1 MDSFARFVM
10 ESRESVDGCSLFTS
24 QSSTGS
30 KGKRVFH
37 DDLSQG
43 LIGEILR
50 FLVVWQEMGV
60 DGGEGPQGVDDAS
73 GGLSPSGISVQQE
86 KDAGGLGEPGDVI
99 VKELGS
105 KKRDHTGNACLR
117 ESYGS
122 PGALDDN
129 HSLVAERLGTV
140 GIVEHMSLGEVLW
153 KAPLAEASD
162 LIGKEEAGAVAEGTA
177 LKVVQAHGHGVF
189 EKGGA
194 SCDACLEVEGGV
206 GRDLLDVLEEA
217 VLWIEGD

>member
-10 ESRESVDGCSLFTS
+10 ESRESVDVCSLFTS
-24 QSSTGS
+24 QSITGS

-37 DDLSQG
+37 DDRCQG

-60 DGGEGPQGVDDAS
+60 DGSEGLQGVGDAS
-73 GGLSPSGISVQQE
+73 GGLSPGGISVEQE
-86 KDAGGLGEPGDVI
+86 KDAGGLGEPGNLI
-99 VKELGS
+99 VKDLGPE
-105 KKRDHTGNACLR
+105 KRDHTGKACLR
-117 ESYGS
+117 EAYGS

-153 KAPLAEASD
+153 KAPLAKASD
-162 LIGKEEAGAVAEGTA
+162 PIGKEDAGAVAEGTA
-177 LKVVQAHGHGVF
+177 LDVVQPHGHGVS

-194 SCDACLEVEGGV
+194 WGGARLEVEGAT

-217 VLWIEGD
+217 VLRVEGD